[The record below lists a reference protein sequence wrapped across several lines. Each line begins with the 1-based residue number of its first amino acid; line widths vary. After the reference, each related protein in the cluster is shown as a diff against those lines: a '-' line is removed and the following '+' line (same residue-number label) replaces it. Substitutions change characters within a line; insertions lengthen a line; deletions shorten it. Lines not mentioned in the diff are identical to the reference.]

1 MDQAYLPEAFRRLRA
16 AAKHWMVPMI
26 YDLAQK
32 GGTPYEILVASL
44 LSARTLDTVTM
55 LVYPELFKLAN
66 TPEKMVK
73 LHEREIERVIHRVAF
88 SATKAKQILGL
99 SQILIDKYGGR
110 VPDSIEELDELPG
123 IGRKIA
129 NLTVTMAFGHP
140 GITVD
145 VHVHRITNR
154 WGYVHTQTPDE
165 TELVLREK
173 LPNKYWIEINGLL
186 VALGQNICRPTSP
199 ICSQCPVYDF
209 CDRVGVTKRR

>member
-1 MDQAYLPEAFRRLRA
+1 MNNADLPEAFRRLRA

-73 LHEREIERVIHRVAF
+73 QHEREIERVIHRVAF
-88 SATKAKQILGL
+88 SSTKAKQILGL
-99 SQILIDKYGGR
+99 SQILIEKYGGR

-154 WGYVHTQTPDE
+154 WGYVHTKTPDE

-186 VALGQNICRPTSP
+186 VALGQNICRPTTP
-199 ICSQCPVYDF
+199 ICSQCPVEEF
-209 CDRVGVTKRR
+209 CDKVGVTKRR